1 MKRIVSLILFVSAIL
16 SSVWATASENATVG
30 DAAMKAVGIVEQLAA
45 KIGTMAPAIWDALL
59 LSQRIDGIS
68 GLFAFVVMMILLV
81 FIGRYLLRHRKND
94 DYDEVSL
101 LVTLLVIWIVLAI
114 CVFTMFFFLSDFILA
129 IVKPE
134 VGVIKTILKA
144 AIAK

>member
-1 MKRIVSLILFVSAIL
+1 MKRIVSLVLFVSAIL

-68 GLFAFVVMMILLV
+68 GLFSFVAIMVLLV
-81 FIGRYLLRHRKND
+81 LIGRFILRNQHKPKYD
-94 DYDEVSL
+94 DSVAW
-101 LVTLLVIWIVLAI
+101 VAVVCFGIVFAI
-114 CVFTMFFFLSDFILA
+114 CELVMFFFLSDFILA

-134 VGVIKTILKA
+134 VGVIQAILKA